1 MITVLGL
8 LGLDFFF
15 YDRKILPC
23 LKEFSRS
30 QPFYSNWFQF
40 SVQNGNQQSLK
51 QAFGLRLTGQMWTLP
66 MLTKFFF
73 RENTVFYPNYYLP
86 MLTKVIWGKIRLFTL
101 TMLTNMFLGK
111 IRLIYPKYYQC
122 LQRCFQGKYGLFT
135 KPLPLG
141 LIRTWNGLN
150 EIGHKCRFP
159 WPYVERKRR
168 GSEGEGSRLQT
179 SPLVCFNTR

>member
-1 MITVLGL
+1 MPSILKIKVNTDPLFCTFSNHRTYDTFICTFVKDYEMHLLLYFLMASLKTWAMITVLGL

-40 SVQNGNQQSLK
+40 SVQNGNQQSLN
-51 QAFGLRLTGQMWTLP
+51 QALGLHLTGQMWTLP

-101 TMLTNMFLGK
+101 T
-111 IRLIYPKYYQC
+111 ISYQC
-122 LQRCFQGKYGLFT
+122 LQICF
-135 KPLPLG
+135 
-141 LIRTWNGLN
+141 
-150 EIGHKCRFP
+150 
-159 WPYVERKRR
+159 
-168 GSEGEGSRLQT
+168 
-179 SPLVCFNTR
+179 